1 MDDTLIAL
9 ILSVTS
15 SDMLKCLLCA
25 DFFCHESNYTFVRG
39 MRKELQL
46 QRAYQDFIWNVSAPN
61 VLLTNNAQTKIGK
74 SGLRLVAK
82 M

>member
-1 MDDTLIAL
+1 
-9 ILSVTS
+9 
-15 SDMLKCLLCA
+15 
-25 DFFCHESNYTFVRG
+25 

-46 QRAYQDFIWNVSAPN
+46 QRAYQDFIWNMSAPN

-74 SGLRLVAK
+74 GGLRLVAK